1 VYSDPYFLGNLAHGC
16 VTLLSMRDEEESRDQ
31 EPEHTRFYRL
41 DHSWSFDGEEVVY
54 GTGPPKNDANAE
66 SDLDAATRRGSQ
78 HRDRLAIAAR
88 RLAGQPPGAQVGG
101 CVAQSEDQQL
111 PDSSFSRTS
120 SAVRL
125 IDRGL

>member
-54 GTGPPKNDANAE
+54 GTGPPKNDANSE
-66 SDLDAATRRGSQ
+66 SDLDAARTENQRLTRQ
-78 HRDRLAIAAR
+78 LAEAVSTEIASLLRPVAWQVNHPVR
-88 RLAGQPPGAQVGG
+88 R
-101 CVAQSEDQQL
+101 
-111 PDSSFSRTS
+111 
-120 SAVRL
+120 
-125 IDRGL
+125 

>member
-1 VYSDPYFLGNLAHGC
+1 MYSDPYFLGNLAHGC

-66 SDLDAATRRGSQ
+66 SDLDAARTENQRLTRQ
-78 HRDRLAIAAR
+78 LAEAVSTEIASLLRPVAWQVNHPVR
-88 RLAGQPPGAQVGG
+88 R
-101 CVAQSEDQQL
+101 
-111 PDSSFSRTS
+111 
-120 SAVRL
+120 
-125 IDRGL
+125 